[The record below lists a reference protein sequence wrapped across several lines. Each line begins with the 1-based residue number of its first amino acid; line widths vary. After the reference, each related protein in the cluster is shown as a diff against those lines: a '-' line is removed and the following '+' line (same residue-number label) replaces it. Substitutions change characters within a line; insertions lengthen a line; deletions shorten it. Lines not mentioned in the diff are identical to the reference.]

1 MNWEGK
7 DVKSSQGAE
16 LYSLSIG
23 QVILAILMFLSY
35 FGIAILI
42 LGIELIFSKLNP
54 KTRTQQAKLENDE
67 DSTKGI
73 EATPFDSLMM
83 NLDAEYINRQYEE
96 VESYFKHHSNYEK
109 EMSETFLNAI
119 KTVKQIECLKDQLGK
134 HEKPPW
140 IFHNQIMTFEF
151 KKQENQDADGINQEV
166 KEDVIE
172 ILELE

>member
-1 MNWEGK
+1 MDWEGK
-7 DVKSSQGAE
+7 NVRLSQGAE

-83 NLDAEYINRQYEE
+83 NLDAEYINRQYEK
-96 VESYFKHHSNYEK
+96 VESYFKHELHDEK
-109 EMSETFLNAI
+109 EMSETFLNAV
-119 KTVKQIECLKDQLGK
+119 KTVKQIKCLKDQLGK
-134 HEKPPW
+134 HDKPP
-140 IFHNQIMTFEF
+140 
-151 KKQENQDADGINQEV
+151 
-166 KEDVIE
+166 
-172 ILELE
+172 